1 MWVGV
6 VDKEKEILKSE
17 LCIEKDKEEDSL
29 TKKEDVPTHPEF
41 HKSVIKLFEAVSSIY
56 KTQYKAN
63 KPEEFTVKAFKSI
76 LALYFG
82 FHERNIGPRFNLL
95 QGLGIIKVTPP
106 SKMNR
111 FGRVVFDLET
121 LADYCGDDMELFD
134 IWLKK
139 QKEESKWNMKN

>member
-1 MWVGV
+1 VGV

-17 LCIEKDKEEDSL
+17 LCRENNSEENSL
-29 TKKEDVPTHPEF
+29 TEKESIPTHPEF
-41 HKSVIKLFEAVSSIY
+41 HKSVAKLLEVISFIY
-56 KTQYKAN
+56 KRNHEAN

-95 QGLGIIKVTPP
+95 QGLGIIKVTPQ

-111 FGRVVFDLET
+111 LGRVVFDLEA
-121 LADYCGDDMELFD
+121 LLNYCNDDAELFD